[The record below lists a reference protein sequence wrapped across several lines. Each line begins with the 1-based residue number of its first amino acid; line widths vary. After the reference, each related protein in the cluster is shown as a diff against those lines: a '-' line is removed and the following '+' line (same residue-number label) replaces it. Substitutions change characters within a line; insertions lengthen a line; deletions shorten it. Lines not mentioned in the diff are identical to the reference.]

1 MPDFSADFTIDPD
14 IIYLNHA
21 AVAPWPKVTAEAIQ
35 SFTDQNSHLGAAYY
49 PQWLTTEHSLKQKLA
64 QLINS
69 SSVDN
74 IALVKNTSEALSF
87 VASGLNWQ
95 AGDSIVIAR
104 EEFPSNRIVWQS
116 LQPQGVNIKLVDL
129 YSQQSHCSPEQNL
142 LNAID
147 DTTRLLSVSSV
158 QYADGL
164 RMDLH
169 SLGKYCQRHNIL
181 FCVDAIQSLG
191 ALPIDVQDINAD
203 CIMADGHKWLI
214 SPEGLGVF
222 YCRDSLLEQ
231 LKPSQFGWHMTEDLY
246 NFDTLKWRPA
256 RTARK
261 FECGSPNMLGVHALH
276 SSVSLILEHGIEK
289 ITQQLLANT
298 RYLADSLKQLPDINI
313 ISRLS
318 RDRLSG
324 IITFRH
330 SRLSSEAIYQ
340 ALMEKNVICAMR
352 QGNVRFSPH
361 YYTSKTVMDKGI
373 DILRE
378 VINKL
383 IRA

>member
-1 MPDFSADFTIDPD
+1 MPDFSADFNIDPE

-21 AVAPWPKVTAEAIQ
+21 AVAPWPMVTADAIK
-35 SFTDQNSHLGAAYY
+35 SFTDQNSHLGAANY
-49 PQWLTTEHSLKQKLA
+49 PQWLKTEQNLKQKLA

-69 SSVDN
+69 PSENN

-87 VASGLNWQ
+87 VASGLDWQ

-116 LQPQGVNIKLVDL
+116 LQQQGVTVKLVSL
-129 YSQQSHCSPEQNL
+129 YHDRNNYSPEQNL

-147 DTTRLLSVSSV
+147 DRTRLLSVSSV

-164 RMDLH
+164 RMDLQQ
-169 SLGKYCQRHNIL
+169 LGQYCQQHNIL

-191 ALPIDVQDINAD
+191 ALPIDVQAIHAD

-222 YCRDSLLEQ
+222 YCRDNLLEQ

-246 NFDTLKWRPA
+246 NFDALEWHPA
-256 RTARK
+256 RSARK

-276 SSVSLILEHGIEK
+276 SSVSLILEHGIDK
-289 ITQQLLANT
+289 IAQQVLSNTQ
-298 RYLADSLKQLPDINI
+298 YLADRLKQLTDIKI
-313 ISRLS
+313 MSSLS

-324 IITFRH
+324 IIAFRH
-330 SRLSSEAIYQ
+330 RQLSSEAIYQ
-340 ALMEKNVICAMR
+340 AMMKKNVICAMR
-352 QGNVRFSPH
+352 HGNIRFSPH
-361 YYTSKTVMDKGI
+361 FYTSQTIMDKGI
-373 DILRE
+373 DILKD
-378 VINKL
+378 VINEL
-383 IRA
+383 SCT

>member
-1 MPDFSADFTIDPD
+1 MPDFSADFNIDPE
-14 IIYLNHA
+14 IFYLNHA
-21 AVAPWPKVTAEAIQ
+21 AVAPWPKVTAKAIK
-35 SFTDQNSHLGAAYY
+35 SFTEQNTHLGATYY
-49 PQWLTTEHSLKQKLA
+49 PQWLKTEQSLKEKLA
-64 QLINS
+64 RLINS
-69 SSVDN
+69 PSEDN

-87 VASGLNWQ
+87 VANGLDWQ

-104 EEFPSNRIVWQS
+104 EEFPSNRIVWQY
-116 LQPQGVNIKLVDL
+116 LQQQGVSVKLVSL
-129 YSQQSHCSPEQNL
+129 YNDHNNCSPEQNL

-164 RMDLH
+164 RMDLQQI
-169 SLGKYCQRHNIL
+169 GQYCQQHNIL

-191 ALPIDVQDINAD
+191 ALPMDVQDINAD

-214 SPEGLGVF
+214 SSEGLGVF

-231 LKPSQFGWHMTEDLY
+231 LKPSQFGWHMTEDLH
-246 NFDTLKWRPA
+246 NFDALEWRPA
-256 RTARK
+256 QSARK

-298 RYLADSLKQLPDINI
+298 QYLADKLKQLPDINI
-313 ISRLS
+313 MSNLS

-324 IITFRH
+324 IIAFRH
-330 SRLSSEAIYQ
+330 SQLSSEAIYQ
-340 ALMEKNVICAMR
+340 TLMEKKVICAMR
-352 QGNVRFSPH
+352 YGNVRFSPH
-361 YYTSKTVMDKGI
+361 YYTSKIVMDKGI
-373 DILRE
+373 DILRD
-378 VINKL
+378 VINEL
-383 IRA
+383 SRA

>member
-1 MPDFSADFTIDPD
+1 MPDFSADFNIDPE

-21 AVAPWPKVTAEAIQ
+21 AVAPWPRVTAEAIK

-49 PQWLTTEHSLKQKLA
+49 PQWLKTEQSLKQKLA

-69 SSVDN
+69 PSEDN

-87 VASGLNWQ
+87 VANGLNWQ

-116 LQPQGVNIKLVDL
+116 LQQQGVIIKLVSL
-129 YSQQSHCSPEQNL
+129 YNNQNNCSPEQNL

-164 RMDLH
+164 RMDLQP
-169 SLGKYCQRHNIL
+169 LGQYCQQHNIL

-191 ALPIDVQDINAD
+191 ALPMDVQDINAD

-246 NFDTLKWRPA
+246 NFDALEWRPA
-256 RTARK
+256 QSARK

-289 ITQQLLANT
+289 ITQQLLFNSL
-298 RYLADSLKQLPDINI
+298 YLADKLKQLPDINI
-313 ISRLS
+313 MSSLS

-324 IITFRH
+324 IIAFRH
-330 SRLSSEAIYQ
+330 SKLSSEAIYQ
-340 ALMEKNVICAMR
+340 TLMEKNVICAMR
-352 QGNVRFSPH
+352 HGNVRFSPH
-361 YYTSKTVMDKGI
+361 YYTSKVVMDKGI
-373 DILRE
+373 VILRD
-378 VINKL
+378 VINEL
-383 IRA
+383 SRA

>member
-1 MPDFSADFTIDPD
+1 MPDFSADFNIDPE
-14 IIYLNHA
+14 IFYLNHA
-21 AVAPWPKVTAEAIQ
+21 AVAPWPKVTAKAIK
-35 SFTDQNSHLGAAYY
+35 SFTEQNTHLGATYY
-49 PQWLTTEHSLKQKLA
+49 PQWLKTEQSLKEKLA
-64 QLINS
+64 RLINS
-69 SSVDN
+69 PSEDN

-87 VASGLNWQ
+87 VANGLDWQ

-104 EEFPSNRIVWQS
+104 EEFPSNRIVWQY
-116 LQPQGVNIKLVDL
+116 LQQQGVSVKLVSL
-129 YSQQSHCSPEQNL
+129 YNDHNNCSPEQNL

-164 RMDLH
+164 RMDLQQI
-169 SLGKYCQRHNIL
+169 GQYCQQHNIL

-191 ALPIDVQDINAD
+191 ALPMDVQDINAD

-214 SPEGLGVF
+214 SSEGLGVF

-246 NFDTLKWRPA
+246 NFDALEWRPA
-256 RTARK
+256 QSARK

-298 RYLADSLKQLPDINI
+298 QYLADKLKQLPDINI
-313 ISRLS
+313 MSNLS

-324 IITFRH
+324 IIAFRH
-330 SRLSSEAIYQ
+330 SQLSSEAIYQ
-340 ALMEKNVICAMR
+340 TLMEKKVICAMR
-352 QGNVRFSPH
+352 HGNVRFSPH
-361 YYTSKTVMDKGI
+361 YYTSKIVMDKGI
-373 DILRE
+373 DILRD
-378 VINKL
+378 VINEL
-383 IRA
+383 SRA